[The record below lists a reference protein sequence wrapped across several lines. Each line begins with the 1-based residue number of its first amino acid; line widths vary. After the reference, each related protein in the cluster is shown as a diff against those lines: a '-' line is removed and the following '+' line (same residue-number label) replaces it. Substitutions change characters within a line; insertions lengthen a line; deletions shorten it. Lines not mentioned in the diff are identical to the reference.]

1 MPNVQA
7 AGATGRPGRGRR
19 LSTSLADIN
28 VVPLIDVMLVLLIIF
43 MITAPMIQRG
53 VDVRLPV
60 AARTNQ
66 ISGERI
72 FITIPITYRQNR
84 TVYLG
89 DEAIRLDILQERF
102 L

>member
-1 MPNVQA
+1 PTVQPA
-7 AGATGRPGRGRR
+7 ASAGRRGRSR
-19 LSTSLADIN
+19 QVASSLADIN

-60 AARTNQ
+60 AARTYQ

-72 FITIPITYRQNR
+72 FVTIPISYRQNR
-84 TVYLG
+84 TVFLG
-89 DEAIRLDILQERF
+89 DEQIRADGPPAR
-102 L
+102 